1 MAKKRGTKIAPKGK
15 NKKVF
20 SKKSKKSYSV
30 KVKRSNTDIIE
41 DLRKELKT
49 YKNIAKKLKITT
61 NKLRQYRKFYARQDG
76 GIAPPEKF
84 INKFFS
90 LAKKLEIPTEKKVKA
105 YRGEIL
111 GEELISKK
119 FKIDKKAAYIHA
131 IFSVKVTRTNG
142 QTFEDIYSQVYYP
155 PITEKEVKSNALAY
169 FKSIMTRP
177 YVLSIELTNFSVNS
191 LNVWYK

>member
-1 MAKKRGTKIAPKGK
+1 MAKKRGSKIIPK
-15 NKKVF
+15 KKSKKAF
-20 SKKSKKSYSV
+20 SKKSKKSYEL
-30 KVKRSNTDIIE
+30 KVLRNSSDIIE

-49 YKNIAKKLKITT
+49 YKNIARKLKISTY
-61 NKLRQYRKFYARQDG
+61 KLRQYRKYYSRQEG
-76 GIAPPEKF
+76 GIIPPKKFTDKF
-84 INKFFS
+84 IS
-90 LAKKLEIPTEKKVKA
+90 LSKELKIPTEKKVKA

-111 GEELISKK
+111 GEQLISKK